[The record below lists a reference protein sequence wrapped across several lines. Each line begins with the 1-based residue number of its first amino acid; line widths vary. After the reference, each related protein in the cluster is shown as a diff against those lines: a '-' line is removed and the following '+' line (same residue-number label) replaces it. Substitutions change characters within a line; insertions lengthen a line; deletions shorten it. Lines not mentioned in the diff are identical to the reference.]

1 MSVKVNS
8 PKPQDD
14 DLDYA
19 SSASVAML
27 QQSPKGGQSLLWS
40 IALLVVVFIVWAA
53 LADIDEFTRGE
64 GRVIPSRYVQMVQNL
79 EGGIVAEIYVKQGQR
94 VERGEPLVRLDDTR
108 FASSLRESDVT
119 RYQLQAKTA
128 RLRAETRG
136 EDFPVEQLIS
146 EGVPERIVEN
156 ERQLFAVRTRENN
169 NNNQILRQ
177 QSVQK
182 SQELSEWKAKYSQL
196 RRSYNLLNSELKMTQ
211 PLVAEGAISQVEI
224 LRLRRQLNDLL
235 GDMQAAELS
244 IPRVKSA
251 LQEVE
256 EKLIAATSTFRS
268 QAQADYNEARS
279 ELSRLSEASQALVDR
294 VDRTTI
300 TSPVTGTIKQLFVK
314 TLGGIIQPGVDIV
327 AIVPTEDNLRVEAKV
342 RPADIAFLYP
352 GQTATVKFTAYDF
365 AIHGGLSG
373 EVVHISPD
381 TIVDEEGESFYLVQ
395 IETEQSF
402 LDSSD
407 KSLPIIPGMT
417 VYADILTGQKTV
429 LDYILKPLLKTKQL
443 ALKER

>member
-1 MSVKVNS
+1 MLSRLFDV
-8 PKPQDD
+8 
-14 DLDYA
+14 DLFDI
-19 SSASVAML
+19 L
-27 QQSPKGGQSLLWS
+27 QIILFGIFLEYL
-40 IALLVVVFIVWAA
+40 
-53 LADIDEFTRGE
+53 EFTRGE